1 MSDIGKAHLSS
12 EERALLKELAEIVVP
27 RWAHMPSASEIGLCG
42 EPLDRALASR
52 PDLIVPLRD
61 LLAEIHV
68 QQAGTAIRRLAEERP
83 AALGTLMQAIA
94 GAYYMHP
101 AVRAALGGYRQ
112 RQISHDGESQR
123 WSGISFRP
131 TK

>member
-1 MSDIGKAHLSS
+1 MNHVGKARLSP
-12 EERALLKELAEIVVP
+12 EERALLVELADIIAP

-68 QQAGTAIRRLAEERP
+68 QQAGTAIRQLGEERP
-83 AALGTLMQAIA
+83 AALRMLMQVIA

-112 RQISHDGESQR
+112 RQIPHDG
-123 WSGISFRP
+123 GM
-131 TK
+131 